1 MKIYVRGPNERL
13 TKKEIRDI
21 VSFSS
26 QILLGKR
33 LSKYITVYVQN
44 NKLKKYEWGY
54 CGPTDWNYSKHREFE
69 ILLNNTAS
77 RKNQIITILHEMI
90 HLKQYARNELVCYNT
105 FGKYKWLGK
114 KMYTSP
120 NDYENLPW
128 EIEAEKTEKVLFEM
142 YREHVRIE

>member
-1 MKIYVRGPNERL
+1 MKIHVRGPNERL

-33 LSKYITVYVQN
+33 LSNYITVHVLN
-44 NKLKKYEWGY
+44 SKLKKYEWGY
-54 CGPTDWNYSKHREFE
+54 CGPTDWNNSKHREFE
-69 ILLNNTAS
+69 IVLNNTAT

-90 HLKQYARNELVCYNT
+90 HLKQYARNELVCYNV
-105 FGKYKWLGK
+105 GKYKWLGK
-114 KMYTSP
+114 KIYTDV

-128 EIEAEKTEKVLFEM
+128 EIEAEKSEKVLFEM
-142 YREHVRIE
+142 YREHVRAQ